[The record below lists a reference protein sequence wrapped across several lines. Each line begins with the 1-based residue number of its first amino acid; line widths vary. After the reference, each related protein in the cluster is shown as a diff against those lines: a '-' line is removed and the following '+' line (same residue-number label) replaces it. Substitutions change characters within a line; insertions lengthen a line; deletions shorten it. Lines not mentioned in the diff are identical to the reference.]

1 MYEETVHAAS
11 RARTCAHRFQ
21 CLGAEHSRVWHDRQ
35 GHDMDPASAYDFHTW
50 EIFQNVSSGLMAYT
64 PGTTNLVPALA
75 TGYTVNAKGDEYTF
89 KLRKGVKFSNGTPFT
104 AAAVKWSIDRVAKL
118 NGDPAALVTQ
128 YVKSVD
134 IVDDYTVKFV
144 LNGPVSY
151 LPALVATPTYFPMDP
166 SVYPADKI
174 VK

>member
-1 MYEETVHAAS
+1 MAKGVRYEENFRPSACPW
-11 RARTCAHRFQ
+11 ARLIGVKH
-21 CLGAEHSRVWHDRQ
+21 LGAEHSRVRHDRQ
-35 GHDMDPASAYDFHTW
+35 GHRYGPASAYDFHTW
-50 EIFQNVSSGLMAYT
+50 EIFQNVSSGLLAYT
-64 PGTTNLVPALA
+64 PGTTQLVPALA
-75 TGYTVNAKGDEYTF
+75 TGYTVNAAGDEYTF

-134 IVDDYTVKFV
+134 VVDDYTVKFV

-151 LPALVATPTYFPMDP
+151 LPGPRRHSHLLPHGPQRV
-166 SVYPADKI
+166 SR
-174 VK
+174 